1 MDRVNQSEIDAEA
14 QNRAVAASK
23 QAPIGNHSTEV
34 EKSLKTAEIESA
46 AEHYQERAAD
56 IEFDG
61 RLQRVTA
68 EAMARRE
75 VSEKWGKD
83 VAKEATK

>member
-1 MDRVNQSEIDAEA
+1 MDRLKQSGIDAEA
-14 QNRAVAASK
+14 GNRPLDASLL
-23 QAPIGNHSTEV
+23 PSTVGCGFRV

-46 AEHYQERAAD
+46 AEHYQERAAI

-68 EAMARRE
+68 EAMSRRE

>member
-1 MDRVNQSEIDAEA
+1 MRCVLSSLVAKMTPSEA
-14 QNRAVAASK
+14 
-23 QAPIGNHSTEV
+23 
-34 EKSLKTAEIESA
+34 LESA
-46 AEHYQERAAD
+46 
-56 IEFDG
+56 FDG

>member
-1 MDRVNQSEIDAEA
+1 MRFVRSSLVAKMTPSEA
-14 QNRAVAASK
+14 
-23 QAPIGNHSTEV
+23 
-34 EKSLKTAEIESA
+34 LESA
-46 AEHYQERAAD
+46 AEHYQERAAI

-75 VSEKWGKD
+75 VSEKRGKD

>member
-1 MDRVNQSEIDAEA
+1 MRCVLSSLVAKMTPSEA
-14 QNRAVAASK
+14 
-23 QAPIGNHSTEV
+23 
-34 EKSLKTAEIESA
+34 LESA
-46 AEHYQERAAD
+46 AEHYQERATI

-61 RLQRVTA
+61 RLKRVTA